1 MHNTYLSFVKLPN
14 GNLEISFC
22 GSPEDREEFQE
33 KRKERGSASVWADM
47 IESYACNGSYY
58 HFDPSNGRPFVG
70 ITGCMDGIAESMT
83 FPDDGDPEII
93 GDWWHAPD
101 YYSVD
106 PLDFLLNGS
115 PVTFI
120 LVK

>member
-1 MHNTYLSFVKLPN
+1 MHNNYLSFVKLPN

-22 GSPEDREEFQE
+22 GSLEDREEFQW

-58 HFDPSNGRPFVG
+58 HFDPSIGVPFVG
-70 ITGCMDGIAESMT
+70 LTSCMDGIAESMDQD
-83 FPDDGDPEII
+83 DDGNITIE

-101 YYSVD
+101 YHSVD

-115 PVTFI
+115 SVTFI